1 MTYLGIMSAT
11 FEAEKNKKAFAY
23 TIIICGT
30 LLLLTF
36 LISWPI
42 LQAPTP
48 IAQELLEINL
58 GNNEEG
64 LGETQPLI
72 KGEMAPAQELSP
84 PAQTNPAPKQEDTKE
99 IQPDEK
105 AEADAA
111 PIAKTE
117 KKSPK
122 KNIVLKPV
130 KLPVKKNNPAPIIVP
145 ALPKPAKPKLTYQ
158 GPGTGTGNGAAEDN
172 GYRYQGTKAGGKGDS
187 GDPSGNPDSYGNNP
201 GGKTGVSITKG
212 VRPLNMAALR
222 FEDDFN
228 ENAIVFL
235 DIKYSATG
243 AFISSVIA
251 KGTTTSKS
259 TIIGIAKRKAA
270 ELKFPVSA
278 DGGLS
283 TIVFNFKI
291 QN

>member
-1 MTYLGIMSAT
+1 MTYLGIMSVT
-11 FEAEKNKKAFAY
+11 FEAEKNKKALAY
-23 TIIICGT
+23 TIVICGT

-42 LQAPTP
+42 LQPPTP

-72 KGEMAPAQELSP
+72 KGEMAPTQELSP
-84 PAQTNPAPKQEDTKE
+84 PAQTSPAPKLEDTKD
-99 IQPDEK
+99 IQPDDK

-111 PIAKTE
+111 PIAKPE

-122 KNIVLKPV
+122 KNIILQPV
-130 KLPVKKNNPAPIIVP
+130 KLPVKKNNPAPIIAP
-145 ALPKPAKPKLTYQ
+145 ALPKPSKPKLTYQ
-158 GPGTGTGNGAAEDN
+158 GPGTGTGNGASEDN

-201 GGKTGVSITKG
+201 GGKTGVSVTKG
-212 VRPLNMAALR
+212 VRPLNMGALR

-235 DIKYSATG
+235 DIKYSASG